1 MISLGGTLEGIG
13 LPALVR
19 FLAGLRSSGRL
30 LVADDSWGGEVGFD
44 EGRVVAA
51 AFGAE
56 RGLAALEAIALAL
69 PRGEFRFAGGAVPE
83 GRDVDLPPE
92 DLERYLTSLAEEQVA
107 LARAIPSLAA
117 VPRPVDPGPDG
128 AGAPERI
135 TIDRSTLFS
144 LLLVDGQRTVQALC
158 EQRGERGA
166 AQTLKELAWLAGSGL
181 VVIDPP
187 PPAAP
192 EDPRPSPPDGPPAA
206 RRTALMRP
214 RRMALA
220 HPRRPPRWSPRRRP
234 PHPHPR
240 RSHPP
245 TSRDGALSAF
255 VAGPAGPGALVLAG
269 GPGLLAAG
277 EAGGAGAG
285 GWAGGWGRGLK
296 PAGRTGTGTRRR
308 PCATGGAPCC

>member
-19 FLAGLRSSGRL
+19 FLAGLRSSGLL

-69 PRGEFRFAGGAVPE
+69 PRGEFRFAGGAIPE

-107 LARAIPSLAA
+107 LARAIPSLAS

-144 LLLVDGQRTVQALC
+144 LLLVDGRRTVQALC

-192 EDPRPSPPDGPPAA
+192 EDPRASPPDGPDAPPPDGPGAPPPAPA
-206 RRTALMRP
+206 LEPAPAPATPPLESPTEAPGPRT
-214 RRMALA
+214 
-220 HPRRPPRWSPRRRP
+220 
-234 PHPHPR
+234 
-240 RSHPP
+240 
-245 TSRDGALSAF
+245 SAF
-255 VAGPAGPGALVLAG
+255 VAGPASPGALALAG
-269 GPGLLAAG
+269 GPGPQAG
-277 EAGGAGAG
+277 WPGGGLGAGPQASALG
-285 GWAGGWGRGLK
+285 GGL
-296 PAGRTGTGTRRR
+296 
-308 PCATGGAPCC
+308 

>member
-1 MISLGGTLEGIG
+1 M
-13 LPALVR
+13 
-19 FLAGLRSSGRL
+19 
-30 LVADDSWGGEVGFD
+30 
-44 EGRVVAA
+44 AA

-69 PRGEFRFAGGAVPE
+69 PRGEFRFAGGAAPE

-117 VPRPVDPGPDG
+117 VPRPVDPGQDG

-187 PPAAP
+187 PPAGAG
-192 EDPRPSPPDGPPAA
+192 RPAGQPAGRPPDGPPDGPDA
-206 RRTALMRP
+206 
-214 RRMALA
+214 
-220 HPRRPPRWSPRRRP
+220 PPP
-234 PHPHPR
+234 
-240 RSHPP
+240 
-245 TSRDGALSAF
+245 D
-255 VAGPAGPGALVLAG
+255 GPGAPPPAPALEPAPAPATPPRGVTLRRAG
-269 GPGLLAAG
+269 TAPVGLRRRAG
-277 EAGGAGAG
+277 RAGGAGPGRGAG
-285 GWAGGWGRGLK
+285 ADGRRRGGRGRVLEPARWAGGWGRGLK
-296 PAGRTGTGTRRR
+296 PAGWAGTATRRR
-308 PCATGGAPCC
+308 PCATGGAPWC

>member
-83 GRDVDLPPE
+83 GRDADLPPE

-107 LARAIPSLAA
+107 LARAIPSLAS
-117 VPRPVDPGPDG
+117 VPRPADPGPDG

-144 LLLVDGQRTVQALC
+144 LLLVDGRRTVQALC

-192 EDPRPSPPDGPPAA
+192 EDPPASPPDGPDAPPPVPALERA
-206 RRTALMRP
+206 PAPATPPLESPSEAPGPRT
-214 RRMALA
+214 
-220 HPRRPPRWSPRRRP
+220 
-234 PHPHPR
+234 
-240 RSHPP
+240 
-245 TSRDGALSAF
+245 SAF
-255 VAGPAGPGALVLAG
+255 VAGPGALAL
-269 GPGLLAAG
+269 
-277 EAGGAGAG
+277 AGGAGPQASALDGGLGAG
-285 GWAGGWGRGLK
+285 PQAGWPDGDGEQETALRYWRRTLVLTLLALALLLLSWWQQNGWPVSAL
-296 PAGRTGTGTRRR
+296 PQ
-308 PCATGGAPCC
+308 

>member
-107 LARAIPSLAA
+107 LARAIPSLAS

-128 AGAPERI
+128 ARAPERI

-192 EDPRPSPPDGPPAA
+192 EDSRASPPDGPDAPPPGGPGAPPPAPA
-206 RRTALMRP
+206 PEPATAPATPPLESPTEAPGPRT
-214 RRMALA
+214 
-220 HPRRPPRWSPRRRP
+220 
-234 PHPHPR
+234 
-240 RSHPP
+240 
-245 TSRDGALSAF
+245 SAF

-269 GPGLLAAG
+269 GPGPVAQRGAGWPDGDGEQETALRYWRRTLVLTLLALTLLLLSWWQQN
-277 EAGGAGAG
+277 
-285 GWAGGWGRGLK
+285 GWPGSAL
-296 PAGRTGTGTRRR
+296 PQ
-308 PCATGGAPCC
+308 